1 MRQTNIFRLCHS
13 KNKLM
18 LCIMILFFSCITS
31 IVFADIAPSNVA
43 VKTTFPGGGGEEGGA
58 AANNRIN
65 GAGSI
70 GLEVTWQGDSPPF
83 TARYKKGSTTI
94 FSDSNIRSNQHSATI
109 TAAQWGDTAGAS
121 QNVAVEIVDS
131 AGRSGTA
138 NSQSFIIDTLAPQLT
153 ATVTNGP
160 NFSQTSSV
168 RIEITSNET
177 VSAPTVTSE
186 GVAAT
191 MEGSLTSGIS
201 FVYNLQL
208 TSAFGNGPHTITVTA
223 KDVTVPT
230 ASANSGTTTV
240 TFNVGTTASG
250 NTTIASAT
258 PGSPTNSASVQ
269 LSGTAPEGVAKV
281 TLLDGATEVTSV
293 NSNKTEWTLTIQ
305 PSEGSHSYVAV
316 SYDALNQEIS
326 RSAPLTYVVD
336 RTAPKTPKVE
346 STDLPAQTNSP
357 TLAISVS
364 VEGYNT
370 EVTPPVSLQ
379 VYINN
384 ELVGSP
390 YNITTSGSPINV
402 NVALEEGNNSIT
414 FKAVDAAGNESPSST
429 AVVVNKSGNSTASV
443 TTLLVDTYSVPA
455 PSSVKL
461 GPGSHTLVINFNQ
474 ALSSDIP
481 TVEIACGGGSKIPA
495 AAAWGTGNMV
505 LNASFTIPTNG
516 GAVVD
521 GAATISIKG
530 AKDAFGN
537 TLKEYVSAS
546 AFYIDST
553 PPTSSFDDNSTVYVS
568 SNTTSLTL
576 KGTVSDSEGGSG
588 VDFLELF
595 EFTGTGTTL
604 ITRIPLQTGQQS
616 PWSYNYDASAL
627 GPGDH
632 TLVTGATDR
641 AVPNANVENVI
652 GKTGKILTVDK
663 IAPVVTRISLN
674 NTGEDMSTG
683 TGSETVRIASDVT
696 RIVAV
701 ASDTGSGLDLTS
713 SNYVF
718 TISGPNGQIKGE
730 KTNNNLDTIYFD
742 FTVLTEPGTY
752 TINVTPIDKAGNI
765 GENASRTFVLDK
777 SAPDTAEFS
786 PYNQCVTN
794 ETNEDLAQSQV
805 RVTLSTAN
813 GGATPSYER
822 STISVKYNGLE
833 VGEKVASEGFLLSK
847 LHGGNLDRTGS
858 GKHDGNYYITVV
870 PYSSNGIAGSPIN
883 SSFIYDTVPPVVIE
897 TTPPNFMGSQTVWIG
912 KDNKEISITVS
923 DSPKDIIEHAP
934 YQFGAT
940 APTILMPGDIPW
952 YNGSGSGFN
961 PYLSSFTCTL
971 TASGS
976 ENFDDDE
983 DETPSPSSS
992 NAFRINGNKLTLTRP
1007 AIPEDTSVGVA
1018 DINVKM
1024 YLCDN
1029 ATSGTQVPNVFS
1041 TNRFIKFDYLP
1052 PEISVASSGLK
1063 FCKNLLKV
1071 DASVSDQGSSEE
1083 LRVVKVEYC
1092 EEGIGTWTP
1101 MVVNKLPAKSA
1112 SFTLELD
1119 ITSKDDGTYTV
1130 KFRAVD
1136 RAGNI
1141 SEEKTY
1147 SYVVDRTPPDPP
1159 ELTIP
1164 LADYTVNKRT
1174 QSFKWVARDGVNGYL
1189 FQVSDDSSFNN
1200 VLNTQAN
1207 SNYPSLKGTVCFT
1220 TDAVF
1225 SLPKDGTYYWR
1236 VASIEKCEDGYNIS
1250 NFSET
1255 RKVIIDTVKPY
1266 ILSITPTPSSSNIV
1280 STGMVTFSI
1289 RFNEPL
1295 DSTIDLSAN
1304 LTSAGGQVMKIEKI
1318 SCTGD
1323 TWTGTTV
1330 IPKNN
1335 SALYDG
1341 NAVISVEGASDLAG
1355 NIMANDSSHTIVVN
1369 TGPAFTTKLFSNP
1382 ANEYEITIITKSSES
1397 LQTAP
1402 SVHVKQN
1409 SIKTPVTMNF
1419 IKDRFYS
1426 GSYKID
1432 KECPGSAYISLSGT
1446 DLYGMVG
1453 NSTVEFVVADLNAS
1467 ARLNVTTANGR
1478 ASLKAA
1484 EGATFSPTSVYFIG
1498 RDTLEPPFS
1507 VATGTTTT
1515 ASLRASAGVR
1525 ASSNN
1530 NSELVGVLGLD
1541 EVGPST
1547 VKLKKCMLYTA
1558 DINGEV
1564 IDTTKSNKIHIYRQ
1578 DSNGNWIFQGGEL
1591 KDYKISAQLT
1601 GLGRLA
1607 LMMDTTSPKVCSLSP
1622 ANNAKLD
1629 TNLPEIKG
1637 QFVDNG
1643 SGLVAGSLRLYIDG
1657 LQVKNVE
1664 LQKDGSFTYQVKQTL
1679 KEGKHEIKCEV
1690 SDRAGNSIVRAVTVN
1705 APAPIR
1711 IGEFRP
1717 YPSPARGNRISFA
1730 YNFGAVPTDASLKV
1744 YDSAGHLVAKF
1755 GNDDFD
1761 RASGLIRWDL
1771 TNQKGKRIANG
1782 TYIYRLE
1789 VTANGQKT
1797 KLRGKFAVLR

>member
-31 IVFADIAPSNVA
+31 IVFADIAPTNVA
-43 VKTTFPGGGGEEGGA
+43 VKTTFPGGGGEEGA
-58 AANNRIN
+58 TSNNRIN

-168 RIEITSNET
+168 RIQINSNEI

-191 MEGSLTSGIS
+191 MEGSLTSGNS

-223 KDVTVPT
+223 KDVTVPA

-326 RSAPLTYVVD
+326 RSAPMTYVVD

-346 STDLPAQTNSP
+346 STDLPAQTNSS
-357 TLAISVS
+357 TLAVSVS

-370 EVTPPVSLQ
+370 EVTPPVSLL
-379 VYINN
+379 VYVNN
-384 ELVGSP
+384 DLAGSP
-390 YNITTSGSPINV
+390 YNITTAGSPINV
-402 NVALEEGNNSIT
+402 NVPLTDGSNSIT
-414 FKAVDAAGNESPSST
+414 FKTVDAAGNESPST
-429 AVVVNKSGNSTASV
+429 AAIVVNKSGVSTASV

-455 PSSVKL
+455 PSSVRL

-474 ALSSDIP
+474 AVASDIP
-481 TVEIACGGGSKIPA
+481 TVEITCGGGSKIPA
-495 AAAWGTGNMV
+495 TAAWGAGNMV
-505 LNASFTIPTNG
+505 LNASFTVPNNG
-516 GAVVD
+516 GVVVD
-521 GAATISIKG
+521 GAATISITG
-530 AKDAFGN
+530 VKDSFGN
-537 TLKEYVSAS
+537 TIKEYVSPS
-546 AFYIDST
+546 AFSIDST
-553 PPTSSFDDNSTVYVS
+553 PPTSTFEDNSTVYVS

-576 KGTVSDSEGGSG
+576 RGTVSDSEGGSG

-595 EFTGTGTTL
+595 EVSGTGTTL
-604 ITRIPLQTGQQS
+604 ITRIPLQTGAQS
-616 PWSYNYDASAL
+616 PWTYNYDASAL

-632 TLVTGATDR
+632 TFVTGATDR
-641 AVPNANVENVI
+641 AVPIANVESVV
-652 GKTGKILTVDK
+652 GKTGKTLTVDK
-663 IAPVVTRISLN
+663 SAPEVTRISLN
-674 NTGEDMSTG
+674 NTGENMPIG
-683 TGSETVRIASDVT
+683 TGSETMRIASDVT

-713 SNYVF
+713 SNYIF
-718 TISGPNGQIKGE
+718 TLSGPNGEVKGE
-730 KTNNNLDTIYFD
+730 KTNNNRDTIYFD
-742 FTVLTEPGTY
+742 FPVLTAPGTY
-752 TINVTPIDKAGNI
+752 TINVIPIDKAGNT

-813 GGATPSYER
+813 GGAVPSYER

-833 VGEKVASEGFLLSK
+833 VGEKVASEGYLISK

-870 PYSSNGIAGSPIN
+870 PYSNNGIAGSPIN

-897 TTPPNFMGSQTVWIG
+897 TTPPNFMGSETVWIG
-912 KDNKEISITVS
+912 KDDREISITVS
-923 DSPKDIIEHAP
+923 DSPKDIIEHSP

-940 APTILMPGDIPW
+940 APAVLIPGDVTW

-961 PYLSSFTCTL
+961 VSLSSFTCSIG
-971 TASGS
+971 SGT
-976 ENFDDDE
+976 E
-983 DETPSPSSS
+983 ETPSTGNQ
-992 NAFRINGNKLTLTRP
+992 NAFRVEGNKLTLTRP
-1007 AIPEDTSVGVA
+1007 GIPEDTSAGVA

-1029 ATSGTQVPNVFS
+1029 ATSGTQVPNVFT
-1041 TNRFIKFDYLP
+1041 TNRYLKFDYAS
-1052 PEISVASSGLK
+1052 PEIQVASSGLR
-1063 FCKNLLKV
+1063 FCKNELKV
-1071 DASVSDQGSSEE
+1071 EASASDQGTSED
-1083 LRVVKVEYC
+1083 LKVTKIEYY
-1092 EEGIGTWTP
+1092 EEGVGTWTP
-1101 MVVNKLPAKSA
+1101 MIVNNIPAKSA
-1112 SFTLELD
+1112 SFTLKLD
-1119 ITSKDDGTYTV
+1119 ITNKKDGTYTI

-1136 RAGNI
+1136 RAGNM
-1141 SEEKTY
+1141 SAEKTY

-1200 VLNTQAN
+1200 ILNAQAN
-1207 SNYPSLKGTVCFT
+1207 ANYSSLKGTVCYT

-1236 VASIEKCEDGYNIS
+1236 VASIEKCEDGYNVS
-1250 NFSET
+1250 AFSET
-1255 RKVIIDTVKPY
+1255 RKVIIDSVKPY
-1266 ILSITPTPSSSNIV
+1266 ILSITPTPSSSNVV

-1304 LTSAGGQVMKIEKI
+1304 LTSAGGQLMKIEKI

-1341 NAVISVEGASDLAG
+1341 NAVISVEGATDLAG
-1355 NIMANDSSHTIVVN
+1355 NMMANDSSHTIVVN

-1409 SIKTPVTMNF
+1409 SVKTPVTMNF
-1419 IKDRFYS
+1419 LKDRFYS

-1432 KECPGSAYISLSGT
+1432 KESPGSAYISLSGT

-1467 ARLNVTTANGR
+1467 ARLNVTAANGR
-1478 ASLKAA
+1478 ATLKAA
-1484 EGATFSPTSVYFIG
+1484 EGATFSPTSVFIIG
-1498 RDTLEPPFS
+1498 RDTLEPPFN

-1578 DSNGNWIFQGGEL
+1578 DSKGNWIFQGGEL

-1607 LMMDTTSPKVCSLSP
+1607 LMMDTTSPKVSSLSP

-1643 SGLVAGSLRLYIDG
+1643 SGLVAGSFRLYIDG

-1690 SDRAGNSIVRAVTVN
+1690 SDRAGNSIVRAVTVD

-1771 TNQKGKRIANG
+1771 TNHKGKRIANG